1 MNTAS
6 LDPAHRP
13 TVSRRIDF
21 RPGQDMYWEIVR
33 NGEDTDGEVLE
44 ANSWLGPHSPSPPV
58 HVHDNAE
65 DSFEIV
71 EGRLDVKLDGTWRT
85 YGPGE
90 RAAAAPGHRHTLR
103 NSHDEPVR
111 FINRH
116 RPAARLRGVLSR
128 HGVVGVD
135 REDGRRSTS
144 QSASSDLRCDAVQSP
159 PDRDPNLAPA
169 AICLRV
175 AVGLGPDAGDEPVSA
190 LTPRSKN
197 LALALLAMTQFV
209 IVIDASIVNVAL
221 PSIGAHLHFSR
232 DDLTW
237 VVNAYTLTF
246 GGFLL
251 LGGRMA
257 DLLGR
262 RRMFMLGLVVFSLA
276 SLAGGLAQSETWLIA
291 ARAVQG
297 LGAAIVS
304 PAALSIITTT
314 FADGAERN
322 RALGIWGAVAGAGG
336 AAGVLLGGILTS
348 GLNWRWVLFVNVP
361 IGIAAAALAPRIL
374 GESRREEAGNSFDIP
389 GAVAV
394 TGGLALLVYAVVDAV
409 NVGWGA
415 TRTIVCLAAAG
426 VLLIA
431 FVAIELRQRDPL
443 MPFSI
448 FRNRTLRGANI
459 VGLLIGMSLFSMF
472 FFISL
477 YLQDVL
483 GYSPI
488 KTGIAY
494 LPLAVGI
501 IIAAGVAGQLVTRVG
516 FKPPLIA
523 GMALVAGGLLWFS
536 QVPATGGSFLADVL
550 GPSLLAAFGLGFAFV
565 PVTIAAV
572 TGTEPHEAGL
582 ASGLINTS
590 QQIGGA
596 LGLAILATIAN
607 SRTQSLFHAGVHSSA
622 VAMTKGFD
630 RAFLVGAGL
639 AVAGAI
645 LAAVL
650 ISSRDSHEHSKAA
663 RIGETAG
670 ADTQAVPVG
679 AG

>member
-1 MNTAS
+1 
-6 LDPAHRP
+6 
-13 TVSRRIDF
+13 
-21 RPGQDMYWEIVR
+21 
-33 NGEDTDGEVLE
+33 
-44 ANSWLGPHSPSPPV
+44 
-58 HVHDNAE
+58 
-65 DSFEIV
+65 
-71 EGRLDVKLDGTWRT
+71 
-85 YGPGE
+85 
-90 RAAAAPGHRHTLR
+90 
-103 NSHDEPVR
+103 
-111 FINRH
+111 
-116 RPAARLRGVLSR
+116 
-128 HGVVGVD
+128 
-135 REDGRRSTS
+135 
-144 QSASSDLRCDAVQSP
+144 
-159 PDRDPNLAPA
+159 
-169 AICLRV
+169 
-175 AVGLGPDAGDEPVSA
+175 VSA
-190 LTPRSKN
+190 PTPRAKN
-197 LALALLAMTQFV
+197 LALVLPAMTQFV

-348 GLNWRWVLFVNVP
+348 GLSWRWVLFVNVP
-361 IGIAAAALAPRIL
+361 IGLVAAALAPRTL
-374 GESRREEAGNSFDIP
+374 GESRRDIGSHPPHSFDIP

-448 FRNRTLRGANI
+448 FRLRTLRGANI

-477 YLQDVL
+477 YLQDVMD
-483 GYSPI
+483 YSPI
-488 KTGIAY
+488 KTGLAY

-501 IIAAGVAGQLVTRVG
+501 IIAAGVASQLVTRVG
-516 FKPPLIA
+516 CKPPLIA
-523 GMALVAGGLLWFS
+523 GILLVAGGLLWFS
-536 QVPATGGSFLADVL
+536 HLPATGGSFAADVL
-550 GPSLLAAFGLGFAFV
+550 GPSLLAGVGFGLGFV

-572 TGTEPHEAGL
+572 TATKPHEAGL

-590 QQIGGA
+590 QQVGGA
-596 LGLAILATIAN
+596 LGLAILATVAN
-607 SRTQSLFHAGVHSSA
+607 SRTQSLLHASVHSSA
-622 VAMTKGFD
+622 VALTKGFD
-630 RAFLVGAGL
+630 RAFLVGAGF
-639 AVAGAI
+639 AVAAAV

-650 ISSRDSHEHSKAA
+650 ISSRDSHQHSQAA
-663 RIGETAG
+663 RNGDAAS
-670 ADTQAVPVG
+670 ADTAAVRVA